1 MKIIKEFIMANVK
14 KAVKKVAVTL
24 KEVMKEDETMLNQL
38 ENLVEKE
45 EKLFQPNSVVLGKTI
60 YELLDVVK
68 EKTLFRLQTEFIKK
82 YKITDENIIK
92 DLHQIVTYELLNSRD
107 LLFDTV
113 LRTIKNDI
121 SSQLKK

>member
-1 MKIIKEFIMANVK
+1 MANVK

>member
-1 MKIIKEFIMANVK
+1 MIKEFIMANVK